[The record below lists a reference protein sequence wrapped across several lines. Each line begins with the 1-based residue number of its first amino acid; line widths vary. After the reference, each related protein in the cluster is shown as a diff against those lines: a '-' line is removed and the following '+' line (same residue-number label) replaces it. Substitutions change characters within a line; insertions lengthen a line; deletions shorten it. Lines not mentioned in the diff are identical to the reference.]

1 MQDCNHEEEHACAA
15 QRAKDNMPA
24 EEKIISLATAFKAI
38 SDNAGEKS
46 IREYS
51 ENLQIALAAL
61 GEKLLDIF
69 AEVNNG

>member
-1 MQDCNHEEEHACAA
+1 MEGAAIAHAACAA
-15 QRAKDNMPA
+15 DVPVW
-24 EEKIISLATAFKAI
+24 AFKAI
-38 SDNAGEKS
+38 SDNAEQES

-61 GEKLLDIF
+61 GEKLPDIF